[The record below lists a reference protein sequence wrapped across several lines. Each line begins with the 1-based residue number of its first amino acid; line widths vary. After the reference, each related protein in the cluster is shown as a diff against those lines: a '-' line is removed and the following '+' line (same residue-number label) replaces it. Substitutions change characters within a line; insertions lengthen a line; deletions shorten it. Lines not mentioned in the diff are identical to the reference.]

1 MSNPARLRPAQ
12 PTTTTTTTT
21 TTDAAGID
29 ADTARKQAADAA
41 ALAAQW
47 EQVGNCSGLDQVQA
61 TVHAQPQS

>member
-12 PTTTTTTTT
+12 PTTTTT
-21 TTDAAGID
+21 DAAGID
-29 ADTARKQAADAA
+29 ADAARKQAADAA